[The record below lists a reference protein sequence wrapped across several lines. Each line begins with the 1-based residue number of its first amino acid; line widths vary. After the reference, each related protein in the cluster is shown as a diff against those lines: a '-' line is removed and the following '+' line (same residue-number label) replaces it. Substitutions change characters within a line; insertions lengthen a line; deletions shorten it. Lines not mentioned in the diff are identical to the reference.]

1 MRLGWLSESQCLS
14 PRKLP
19 SDNTFEN
26 ILAINQRTRLF
37 CIVTTR
43 FKGWTNSRIFPRN
56 VTFLAVTA
64 FTVEAYNSS
73 LEEANASRKPCE
85 NKGPLIVPLTV
96 EWAVFSVEFVA
107 SLLGNVL
114 IISVSCTNQR
124 LKNTLRSYFTQNLA
138 ATNISIS
145 FFGPGYMLVFSA
157 AGHTVPPNMLGTLIC
172 KVIHPLIGVSL
183 YSAVLTLVVIA
194 VDRFLAIRLPR
205 RKITRPNTA
214 RVLVLLTWL
223 ASLVTCS
230 PLIYAMRVDE
240 RGYCTEKW
248 TPLFSVNSPRVFSIT
263 VNILFYAIPLV
274 VIAVLYGAIITK
286 VWARKI
292 PGEVTD
298 ANQIRET
305 KTKTQ
310 VLKMLT
316 TVVLVFAVCWFPIH
330 LNMVLVDF
338 GLVTCLPY
346 YVWSTGVFLAYSN
359 AAINPLIYLLF
370 STDYRQGAISIARKV
385 FCSCWQPCLACQASV
400 SSYNINS
407 PAQSP
412 QQARVEIEL
421 NANLAAVTATNRETQ
436 DK

>member
-1 MRLGWLSESQCLS
+1 M
-14 PRKLP
+14 
-19 SDNTFEN
+19 
-26 ILAINQRTRLF
+26 
-37 CIVTTR
+37 
-43 FKGWTNSRIFPRN
+43 
-56 VTFLAVTA
+56 
-64 FTVEAYNSS
+64 EAYNRS

-85 NKGPLIVPLTV
+85 NQSHLIVPLTV
-96 EWAVFSVEFVA
+96 QWAIISVEFVA

-114 IISVSCTNQR
+114 IISLSCTNQR
-124 LKNTLRSYFTQNLA
+124 LKNTLRSYFTLNLA

-145 FFGPGYMLVFSA
+145 FFGSGYMLVFSA
-157 AGHTVPPNMLGTLIC
+157 VPPNILGTLTC
-172 KVIHPLIGVSL
+172 KVIEPLIGVSL

-194 VDRFLAIRLPR
+194 VDRFLAIRLPM

-240 RGYCTEKW
+240 RGYCTEQW
-248 TPLFSVNSPRVFSIT
+248 TPLFSVNSPRVFTIV

-305 KTKTQ
+305 KTKKQ

-346 YVWSTGVFLAYSN
+346 YVRWIGWFVAYSN

-370 STDYRQGAISIARKV
+370 STDYRQGATSIARKV
-385 FCSCWQPCLACQASV
+385 FCSCWQPCLASQAFV
-400 SSYNINS
+400 SSYDINS
-407 PAQSP
+407 PAESH

-421 NANLAAVTATNRETQ
+421 NANLAPVTATNWETQ